1 MNFCILQ
8 TLYFDKVDI
17 SEGIGVYK
25 ISVSK
30 ECDIRYYLYFLNHS
44 SKFQPNVC
52 NRCHDLD
59 VMMSMDLSNIAIL
72 KAKSCVYR
80 CVISLIIK
88 METISVMQIADLTE
102 KSGKL

>member
-30 ECDIRYYLYFLNHS
+30 ECGIRYYLYFLNHS
-44 SKFQPNVC
+44 SKF
-52 NRCHDLD
+52 
-59 VMMSMDLSNIAIL
+59 
-72 KAKSCVYR
+72 
-80 CVISLIIK
+80 
-88 METISVMQIADLTE
+88 
-102 KSGKL
+102 